1 LRRYLATDG
10 KMGAYP
16 DYYPIMQAAKYIGCP
31 PWELLEQSAWW
42 QDKALICMTAENE
55 AQEIISKRG
64 GS

>member
-1 LRRYLATDG
+1 
-10 KMGAYP
+10 MGAYP